1 MATFPSSY
9 GEYDEAERRLAELV
23 DSDQLGAADED
34 FALGALASIAA
45 VEGRLNSASDWFARA
60 RDAARRVSPDHVL
73 GRGLQQAIVQL
84 QAVRDTAAAVATI
97 DRTLNEVELRS
108 LPVADWSAEWLAT
121 ILAMTGQPDRA
132 EALLDEASELLDPRL
147 RPAFERN
154 SRAARGEI
162 ALTRG
167 DPERA
172 LEEFRQQSP
181 DDCRPCAALGPARA
195 FEAMGQADSAI
206 VYYEE
211 YIARPYHWRV
221 FPDAS
226 FRADVLERLGVLYE
240 EKDDL
245 EQAAGWYA
253 QLVEL
258 WEDADPELQ
267 PRVRAAQEKLE
278 EIMRER
284 G

>member
-1 MATFPSSY
+1 
-9 GEYDEAERRLAELV
+9 
-23 DSDQLGAADED
+23 
-34 FALGALASIAA
+34 I
-45 VEGRLNSASDWFARA
+45 
-60 RDAARRVSPDHVL
+60 H
-73 GRGLQQAIVQL
+73 L
-84 QAVRDTAAAVATI
+84 QAVRDTAAAVAMI
-97 DRTLNEVELRS
+97 DRTLEEVELEG
-108 LPVADWSAEWLAT
+108 LPVADWSAEWLAA
-121 ILAMTGQPDRA
+121 ILAMAGQSDRA
-132 EALLDEASELLDPRL
+132 EALLDEATELLDPRL

-154 SRAARGEI
+154 SHAARGEI
-162 ALTRG
+162 ALSRG
-167 DPERA
+167 DPQRA
-172 LEEFRQQSP
+172 LEEFRQQPP

-206 VYYEE
+206 VYFEE
-211 YIARPYHWRV
+211 YLARPYHWRV

-226 FRADVLERLGVLYE
+226 FRAGVLESLGALYE